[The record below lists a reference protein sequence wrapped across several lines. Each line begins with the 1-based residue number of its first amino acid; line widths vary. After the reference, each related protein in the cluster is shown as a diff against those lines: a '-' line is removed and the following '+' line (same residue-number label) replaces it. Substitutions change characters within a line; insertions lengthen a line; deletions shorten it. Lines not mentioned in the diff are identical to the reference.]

1 MIPALNRR
9 RTVWPPPGRSSPI
22 RRGAAQCSP
31 PVVRFS
37 VRLVARDSPS
47 HAAEQLQ
54 VSHWSLRDFIL
65 TDHPRG
71 RRSFDCRPDGSTEC
85 PSPRGDG
92 VLIWNASP
100 SPPGTSQM
108 ARGFTSPATGR
119 TTVARGAGSPAS
131 HPTVWPGRASVANP
145 TNGIKGHPR
154 GFRFGRQL
162 VLSRYRRPAAPVI
175 TRSAMAR
182 AISSRSIASASLARA
197 AVRIG

>member
-37 VRLVARDSPS
+37 LDWSRKARFPRL
-47 HAAEQLQ
+47 EQLQ
-54 VSHWSLRDFIL
+54 VSHGSLRDFIL
-65 TDHPRG
+65 THHPTAA
-71 RRSFDCRPDGSTEC
+71 RSCDCRPDGSTEC

-108 ARGFTSPATGR
+108 ARGFNSPATGR
-119 TTVARGAGSPAS
+119 TTVARSAGR
-131 HPTVWPGRASVANP
+131 V
-145 TNGIKGHPR
+145 PR
-154 GFRFGRQL
+154 IPPFGQAAPQARIPRRGSKAIPDGLRPGRQL

-175 TRSAMAR
+175 ARSAMAR
-182 AISSRSIASASLARA
+182 AISSSTGSPT
-197 AVRIG
+197 RIR

>member
-9 RTVWPPPGRSSPI
+9 RTAWPPPGRSSPI

-47 HAAEQLQ
+47 HGAEQLQ

-65 TDHPRG
+65 THHPTAA
-71 RRSFDCRPDGSTEC
+71 RSCDCRPDGSTEC

-92 VLIWNASP
+92 VLIWCVSP

-108 ARGFTSPATGR
+108 ARGFISPATKRNAGATQCR
-119 TTVARGAGSPAS
+119 RLHRFPWSGYVAPPARIQRRGSRAI
-131 HPTVWPGRASVANP
+131 PGGLRP
-145 TNGIKGHPR
+145 
-154 GFRFGRQL
+154 GRQL

-175 TRSAMAR
+175 ARSAMAR
-182 AISSRSIASASLARA
+182 AISSSTGSPT
-197 AVRIG
+197 RIR

>member
-47 HAAEQLQ
+47 HAPEQLQ

-71 RRSFDCRPDGSTEC
+71 RRSFYRRPDGSTEC

-108 ARGFTSPATGR
+108 ARGFNSPATGR
-119 TTVARGAGSPAS
+119 TTVARSAGRVPRIPPFGQAAPQARIPRRGS
-131 HPTVWPGRASVANP
+131 RAIP
-145 TNGIKGHPR
+145 DGLRP
-154 GFRFGRQL
+154 GRQL

-182 AISSRSIASASLARA
+182 AISSSTGSPT
-197 AVRIG
+197 RIR